1 MGFCRFLNSGVIGKS
16 YKLLH
21 GDHGFFL
28 YCITEF
34 EILVLKC
41 SVFFSASLYLRIVE
55 ILLWIL
61 YVQRDSKFFGFC
73 WDPISRSH
81 ILWTPMPFKG

>member
-41 SVFFSASLYLRIVE
+41 SVFFSQSLYLGIME

-61 YVQRDSKFFGFC
+61 YVWYGG
-73 WDPISRSH
+73 WVG
-81 ILWTPMPFKG
+81 L